1 MQEIET
7 SKPKIILKIINLLT
21 EAAEFNTFLF
31 KFGIVNHT
39 KLENII
45 QKENLFH
52 NINIDDIISKNY
64 KIYLD
69 DFNDTKKYYDILFD
83 IFLKKINDF
92 RDQDVILFKRFN
104 QAFFYCKF
112 IKYLIKLVD
121 NQPKCIDDDIIKN
134 KMYEI
139 IKTLNSDDKLYS
151 QDFYFM
157 VSLLHLNELYKKEEE
172 NLIPNFTSF
181 KNNLYGYKYIIEQI
195 FIEKRIILQNMSIII
210 QQGTNKILYDYFFN
224 MLNENLNNNFIDE
237 LTNQFNNIDN
247 QDFSPNF
254 LTKSEIELKQFL
266 IDNKLVDELNE
277 ILKKCDKNLLNKYNF
292 YYSEQINQFLNLD
305 KEHIYVIINSLTNLK
320 NLNFC
325 EFIMKYTSNLNSYI
339 EGLKSGVELK
349 NKIKHILEDKSF
361 YNLIRDIYN
370 SKKMKDYFLNPIQY
384 ILYDNKGIT
393 KYYEKKEEYELI
405 VKNKNLKN
413 ISDKKVSNFTIN
425 KDKNNDIDTKKKEN
439 FNTDEDNENNE
450 NNDNNNL
457 NTYVCQLYKDY
468 DYFMNN
474 IFDENFFKKRIIY
487 SFLPVGIKAYVEEL
501 PKIIFNVSGNSIL
514 TYSIDKNSNDY
525 NKIIEASCV
534 IIIVHEII
542 HLMRRQNINFKHNTP
557 IGKNMENYEGGRSLI
572 YHIFNEFKL
581 DCIDL
586 SLANAIL
593 NVSSWNNEEL
603 KEALNNLGYDSKARE
618 KYLQQYGGIKFY
630 DSNLDNEFDDYMIE
644 DDSFGFS
651 NI

>member
-1 MQEIET
+1 MQEIDT

-21 EAAEFNTFLF
+21 EEAEFNVFLF
-31 KFGIVNHT
+31 KFGIVNHG

-45 QKENLFH
+45 QKENLFN
-52 NINIDDIISKNY
+52 NINIDDIMSKNY

-69 DFNDTKKYYDILFD
+69 DFNDTKKYYDILFE

-112 IKYLIKLVD
+112 IKYLIKLLD

-157 VSLLHLNELYKKEEE
+157 ISLLHLDELYKKEEE
-172 NLIPNFTSF
+172 NLMPNFASF
-181 KNNLYGYKYIIEQI
+181 KNNLYDNRLIIDQI
-195 FIEKRIILQNMSIII
+195 LIEKRIILQNMSIII
-210 QQGTNKILYDYFFN
+210 QQKENKILYDYFFK
-224 MLNENLNNNFIDE
+224 MLNENLNIKFIDE

-254 LTKSEIELKQFL
+254 LTKSEIELNKFL

-277 ILKKCDKNLLNKYNF
+277 ILKKCDKNLINKYNF
-292 YYSEQINQFLNLD
+292 YYSDHINQFVNLN

-320 NLNFC
+320 PQNFC
-325 EFIMKYTSNLNSYI
+325 EFIMKYIANLNSYI
-339 EGLKSGVELK
+339 EGLKSGVELQ

-384 ILYDNKGIT
+384 IPHDNKGII

-405 VKNKNLKN
+405 AKKKNLKN
-413 ISDKKVSNFTIN
+413 ISDKIVSNFSIN
-425 KDKNNDIDTKKKEN
+425 KDNNNNIDTKKKES
-439 FNTDEDNENNE
+439 FNIDEDND
-450 NNDNNNL
+450 NDNL
-457 NTYVCQLYKDY
+457 NSYVCQLYKDY

-514 TYSIDKNSNDY
+514 TYSIDKNSNNY

-542 HLMRRQNINFKHNTP
+542 HFMRRQNINYKHNTP
-557 IGKNMENYEGGRSLI
+557 KGKDLENYEGGRSLI

-593 NVSSWNNEEL
+593 NINSWNNEEL
-603 KEALNNLGYDSKARE
+603 KEALNNLGYNSKERE
-618 KYLQQYGGIKFY
+618 KHLQQYGGIKFY
-630 DSNLDNEFDDYMIE
+630 DSNLDNEFDDYMQV

>member
-21 EAAEFNTFLF
+21 EASEFNVFLF

-45 QKENLFH
+45 QKQNLFN
-52 NINIDDIISKNY
+52 NINIDEIISKNY

-83 IFLKKINDF
+83 IFLKKIKDF
-92 RDQDVILFKRFN
+92 RAQDVILFRRFN

-112 IKYLIKLVD
+112 IKYMIKLVD

-157 VSLLHLNELYKKEEE
+157 ISLLHLDELYKNEEE
-172 NLIPNFTSF
+172 NLIPNFVSF
-181 KNNLYGYKYIIEQI
+181 KHNLYDYRLIIEQI
-195 FIEKRIILQNMSIII
+195 LIEKRIIIQNMSIII
-210 QQGTNKILYDYFFN
+210 QQGTNKILYDYFLK

-237 LTNQFNNIDN
+237 LTYQFNNIDN

-266 IDNKLVDELNE
+266 IDNKLVDEFNE
-277 ILKKCDKNLLNKYNF
+277 ILNKCDKNLLNKYNF

-305 KEHIYVIINSLTNLK
+305 KEHIYVIIHSLTNLK
-320 NLNFC
+320 PLNYC
-325 EFIMKYTSNLNSYI
+325 EYIMKYISYLNSYI
-339 EGLKSGVELK
+339 EGLKSGVELQ

-370 SKKMKDYFLNPIQY
+370 SKKMKEYFSNPIQY
-384 ILYDNKGIT
+384 ILYENKGII
-393 KYYEKKEEYELI
+393 KYYEKKEEYELSI
-405 VKNKNLKN
+405 NKNNNSSDKN
-413 ISDKKVSNFTIN
+413 ISNFN
-425 KDKNNDIDTKKKEN
+425 NNDIDTKKKESIKI
-439 FNTDEDNENNE
+439 DEDK
-450 NNDNNNL
+450 DNNNL

-487 SFLPVGIKAYVEEL
+487 SFLPIGIKAYVEEL

-514 TYSIDKNSNDY
+514 TYSIDKKSNDY
-525 NKIIEASCV
+525 NKIIKAMCV
-534 IIIVHEII
+534 IIIIHENIN
-542 HLMRRQNINFKHNTP
+542 LMRKKNINNKQNTP

-572 YHIFNEFKL
+572 
-581 DCIDL
+581 
-586 SLANAIL
+586 
-593 NVSSWNNEEL
+593 
-603 KEALNNLGYDSKARE
+603 
-618 KYLQQYGGIKFY
+618 
-630 DSNLDNEFDDYMIE
+630 
-644 DDSFGFS
+644 
-651 NI
+651 